1 MRIDERQKLDVMEMK
16 CLRCVREVT
25 RMDRWRTEEVRRK
38 GGVTKNMSERVFR
51 KNLKL
56 FGRLNRVIEEQLT

>member
-1 MRIDERQKLDVMEMK
+1 MEMK